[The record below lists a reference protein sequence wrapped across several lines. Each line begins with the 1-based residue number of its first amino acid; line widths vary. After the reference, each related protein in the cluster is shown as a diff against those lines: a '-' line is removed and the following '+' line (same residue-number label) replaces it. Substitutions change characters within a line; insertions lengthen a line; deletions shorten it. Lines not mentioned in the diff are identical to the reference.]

1 MPLSRSLHLTLVSMV
16 FAVGACATTSSS
28 APSSAAAT
36 SFAEQV
42 VTGGTLY
49 AHNCASCHGDSG
61 QGDKA
66 PRLVGLKEGAL
77 PLDPPADRQYRK
89 EQFVTVADVANF
101 AVAYMP
107 PKKAGTLTPDQ
118 YWAII
123 AFDVHA
129 NGIDL
134 PVPLTPAFASKLK
147 IPR

>member
-1 MPLSRSLHLTLVSMV
+1 MPLSRSLHLTLVSMA
-16 FAVGACATTSSS
+16 FTVGACATSSTP
-28 APSSAAAT
+28 AASSAAPT

-42 VTGGTLY
+42 ATGGTLY
-49 AHNCASCHGDSG
+49 AQNCASCHGDSG
-61 QGDKA
+61 EGGKA
-66 PRLVGLKEGAL
+66 PRLVGLKDGAL
-77 PLDPPADRQYRK
+77 PLDPPADRKYRK
-89 EQFVTVADVANF
+89 EQFVTIADVANF

-118 YWAII
+118 YWAIV

-134 PVPLTPAFASKLK
+134 PVPITPDFASKLK